1 LDADVV
7 RVLVV
12 EDHTLLAQSVA
23 VALTIEGFDVF
34 RPEHLDADAILAA
47 AVAHRPGV
55 VLLDLSLEDA
65 VSALPLIPPLCDLG
79 AAVVV
84 VTGVTDR
91 VRLAECVEA
100 GALGIVGKH
109 ESFEALIAAVS
120 EAAQLRA
127 LLSTGQ
133 REDLLQELRHHRAD
147 TTRRLEPFGRLT
159 RREREVLRSLV
170 DGESAEVIAKQSFVS
185 VATVRSQIRSVLSKL
200 GVNSQLAAVALATR
214 GRWPL

>member
-1 LDADVV
+1 LGTDVV

-12 EDHTLLAQSVA
+12 EDHTLLAQSVT
-23 VALTIEGFDVF
+23 VALTIEGFEVF

-65 VSALPLIPPLCDLG
+65 VSALPLIPPLRDLG

-133 REDLLQELRHHRAD
+133 REELLRELRHHRAD

-159 RREREVLRSLV
+159 RREREVLRALV
-170 DGESAEVIAKQSFVS
+170 DGQSAEVIAKQSFVS